1 MKNIKELLIAVL
13 ILAVVAFWY
22 NSTKTKERLKE
33 FDEKEKQMKAQLDSI
48 QKLQHEADLA
58 AVKALTDLNVS
69 RSELSKQSH
78 VAEKYRL
85 RYETLR
91 RTGVIRL
98 SDAQIDSAVARLY
111 PIR

>member
-22 NSTKTKERLKE
+22 NSTKTKERLRE
-33 FDEKEKQMKAQLDSI
+33 FDAKEKQMKAQLDSI
-48 QKLQHEADLA
+48 QKLQHQADLA
-58 AVKALTDLNVS
+58 AVKALTDLSIS

-91 RTGVIRL
+91 RTAAPHL
-98 SDAQIDSAVARLY
+98 TDAGIDSAVARLY